1 MSYASS
7 HLIPGEKIVYETRL
21 HWIILAWQVIFA
33 LVLLFTPGIALLY
46 YYRSNTNVEWLAAAL
61 IVIGVIVVLAGTVR
75 RNATEMAVTNKRVLI
90 KQGITSR
97 RTLEILL
104 QKVESIAV
112 EESLMGRMLG
122 FGTVIVKGTGGT
134 PESFTRMASPLQFR
148 SHVEQQIAALGT

>member
-21 HWIILAWQVIFA
+21 HWIILAWQAIFA
-33 LVLLFTPGIALLY
+33 LIFLFAPGAALLY
-46 YYRSNTNVEWLAAAL
+46 FYHDNTNVDWFAGLLMAA
-61 IVIGVIVVLAGTVR
+61 GVIVILAGTIR

-112 EESLMGRMLG
+112 EESMMGRALG

-134 PESFTRMASPLQFR
+134 PESFRMMASPLEFR